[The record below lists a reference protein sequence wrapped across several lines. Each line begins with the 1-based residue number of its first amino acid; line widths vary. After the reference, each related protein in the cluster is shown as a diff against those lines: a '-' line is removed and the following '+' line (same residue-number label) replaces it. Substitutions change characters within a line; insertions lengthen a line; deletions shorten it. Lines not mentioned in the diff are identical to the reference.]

1 LFVRRLYHTATMN
14 CQCEHQLMPSKLAGR
29 LSALG
34 AAIMWS
40 SSGFFVKS
48 PVFLDWPSESRGVLL
63 AFWRAAFA
71 LVLLLP
77 LVRTPRWRPGLV
89 PLMVSF
95 AAMSGTFLTSMTL
108 TTAANAIWLQMT
120 APFWVL
126 VFGVLLGERVLRRD
140 LLPLVAALAGVGLIV
155 CYEAGGKD
163 IVGVV
168 MGLLAG
174 LAYGWVVLLLRR
186 MKNENQAWLVAVCHV
201 GAVLLLA
208 PWAVASG
215 VGPSW
220 FQLLVLAGF
229 GMLQMAVPYLLMAR
243 ALRSI
248 SSHEAVAIGLLE
260 PVLQPVWVYLAWG
273 EQPAWWTIIGAGF
286 ILCGL
291 AARYLIALFGSNTTA

>member
-1 LFVRRLYHTATMN
+1 M
-14 CQCEHQLMPSKLAGR
+14 
-29 LSALG
+29 
-34 AAIMWS
+34 AAAVMWS
-40 SSGFFVKS
+40 ASGFFVKS
-48 PVFLDWPSESRGVLL
+48 PVFLDWPSETRGVLL

-71 LVLLLP
+71 IILLLP
-77 LVRTPRWRPGLV
+77 LVRAPRWRPGLV

-126 VFGVLLGERVLRRD
+126 VFGLVLGERVLRRD
-140 LLPLVAALAGVGLIV
+140 LIPLVAALVGVGLIV

-163 IVGVV
+163 IVGVM

-174 LAYGWVVLLLRR
+174 VAYGWVVLLLRQ
-186 MKNENQAWLVAVCHV
+186 MNNENQAWLIAVCHV

-208 PWAVASG
+208 PWAIASG
-215 VGPSW
+215 VVPSP

-243 ALRSI
+243 ALQRI

-273 EQPAWWTIIGAGF
+273 EKPAWWTMVGAAF

-291 AARYLIALFGSNTTA
+291 AARYLLPLLANNRTA

>member
-1 LFVRRLYHTATMN
+1 MNNCHHEHTSA
-14 CQCEHQLMPSKLAGR
+14 SGKLSGR
-29 LSALG
+29 LCAL
-34 AAIMWS
+34 AAAVMWS
-40 SSGFFVKS
+40 ASGFFVKS
-48 PVFLDWPSESRGVLL
+48 PVFLDWPPETRGVLL

-71 LVLLLP
+71 IILLLP
-77 LVRTPRWRPGLV
+77 LVRAPRWRPGLV

-126 VFGVLLGERVLRRD
+126 VFGLLLGERVLRRD
-140 LLPLVAALAGVGLIV
+140 LIPLTAALAGVGLIV
-155 CYEAGGKD
+155 CYEAGGKH
-163 IVGVV
+163 ILGVV

-174 LAYGWVVLLLRR
+174 VAYGWVVLLLRR
-186 MKNENQAWLVAVCHV
+186 MNNENQAWLVAICHL

-208 PWAVASG
+208 PWAVVSG
-215 VGPSW
+215 VVPSS
-220 FQLLVLAGF
+220 FQFLVLACF

-243 ALRSI
+243 ALQRI

-273 EQPAWWTIIGAGF
+273 EQPAWWTMVGAAC

-291 AARYLIALFGSNTTA
+291 AARYLLPLFRPNATT